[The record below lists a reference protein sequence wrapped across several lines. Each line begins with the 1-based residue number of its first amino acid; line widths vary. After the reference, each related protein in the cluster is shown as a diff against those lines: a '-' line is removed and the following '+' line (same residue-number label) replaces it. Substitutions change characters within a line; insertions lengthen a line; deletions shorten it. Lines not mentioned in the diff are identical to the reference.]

1 MTRQYNVMAACV
13 VALLTFLQLVSCD
26 DKPPPKTFSDYVVR
40 GEFLTKAGRFDEAI
54 ENYRKALEIDSES
67 AVVYFRLGQALRL
80 QGKLD
85 QANENYSKA
94 VSRARKLSS
103 AYLSSAYLEW
113 GRSLQSQG
121 KLDEAIEK
129 YRRVTE
135 LAPKSYLAYK
145 FWADTLKQQGRL
157 NEAEKMLRKASE
169 VDPTIHRK

>member
-1 MTRQYNVMAACV
+1 M
-13 VALLTFLQLVSCD
+13 
-26 DKPPPKTFSDYVVR
+26 
-40 GEFLTKAGRFDEAI
+40 
-54 ENYRKALEIDSES
+54 
-67 AVVYFRLGQALRL
+67 
-80 QGKLD
+80 
-85 QANENYSKA
+85 
-94 VSRARKLSS
+94 SRARKLSS